1 MLILARSNPF
11 MIRQIPE
18 VVLITYIPP
27 GIHLEIVTNRK
38 WLMTCL
44 E

>member
-1 MLILARSNPF
+1 MLILARSNLF

-18 VVLITYIPP
+18 VVLITYTPD